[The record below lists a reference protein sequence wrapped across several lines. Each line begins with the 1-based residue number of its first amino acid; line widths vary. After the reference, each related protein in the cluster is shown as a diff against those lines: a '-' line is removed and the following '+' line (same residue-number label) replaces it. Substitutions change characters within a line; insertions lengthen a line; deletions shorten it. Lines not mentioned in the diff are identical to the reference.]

1 MLTIMKKVYHTPS
14 IQVIATTTC
23 QMIANSIKVGGT
35 VSNGSDIGFV
45 KGEGGAEGSEEFWDN
60 ERDW

>member
-1 MLTIMKKVYHTPS
+1 MKKVYHTPS
-14 IQVIATTTC
+14 IQVIETTTF

-35 VSNGSDIGFV
+35 VTEGSDIGFV
-45 KGEGGAEGSEEFWDN
+45 KGDGNTEGNEEFWDN